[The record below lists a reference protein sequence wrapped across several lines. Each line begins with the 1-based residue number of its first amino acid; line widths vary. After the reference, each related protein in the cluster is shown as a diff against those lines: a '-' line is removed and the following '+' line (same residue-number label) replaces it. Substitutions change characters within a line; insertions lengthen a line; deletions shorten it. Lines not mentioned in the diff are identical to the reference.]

1 MKKIIVEGGVSLQGE
16 VQISGSKNA
25 VLPIMAATLLY
36 PDIYTISRI
45 PHLKDVRTM
54 SSLLEV
60 LGAQIENK
68 GDTCVIDTREVNR
81 WEAPYEI
88 VSTMR
93 ASVCVLGPL
102 LARFGRAKVS
112 YPGGCVIGT
121 RPIDL
126 HLKGM
131 RMLGAE
137 VSMEDGYVYVES
149 SRLKGRR
156 IYLGGAF
163 GPTVLGTANVMMAA
177 VKAEGETVIENA
189 ACEPEVVDLG
199 NFLLKMGGDIRGL
212 GGPTITIRGV
222 NSLKG
227 ADYRVIPDRIEAGTY
242 ILAGVITEG
251 KVRVKDVVPAHLSS
265 FLDALS
271 STGCKIEE
279 GEDWVMVSREGNPS
293 PLQITTLPYPGFP
306 TDLQAQ
312 MTVYLTTLPGISI
325 VQERVFPDRFMHVAE
340 LLRMG
345 AKIMREGPKAFV
357 MGPTQLIG
365 APVMASDLRASAALV
380 LAGLRARGKTVI
392 SRIYH
397 IDRGYEEIEKK
408 LSLLGAKIRREEE

>member
-36 PDIYTISRI
+36 PGIYTISRI

-156 IYLGGAF
+156 IY
-163 GPTVLGTANVMMAA
+163 
-177 VKAEGETVIENA
+177 
-189 ACEPEVVDLG
+189 
-199 NFLLKMGGDIRGL
+199 
-212 GGPTITIRGV
+212 
-222 NSLKG
+222 
-227 ADYRVIPDRIEAGTY
+227 
-242 ILAGVITEG
+242 
-251 KVRVKDVVPAHLSS
+251 
-265 FLDALS
+265 
-271 STGCKIEE
+271 
-279 GEDWVMVSREGNPS
+279 
-293 PLQITTLPYPGFP
+293 TT
-306 TDLQAQ
+306 
-312 MTVYLTTLPGISI
+312 
-325 VQERVFPDRFMHVAE
+325 
-340 LLRMG
+340 
-345 AKIMREGPKAFV
+345 
-357 MGPTQLIG
+357 
-365 APVMASDLRASAALV
+365 
-380 LAGLRARGKTVI
+380 
-392 SRIYH
+392 
-397 IDRGYEEIEKK
+397 
-408 LSLLGAKIRREEE
+408 